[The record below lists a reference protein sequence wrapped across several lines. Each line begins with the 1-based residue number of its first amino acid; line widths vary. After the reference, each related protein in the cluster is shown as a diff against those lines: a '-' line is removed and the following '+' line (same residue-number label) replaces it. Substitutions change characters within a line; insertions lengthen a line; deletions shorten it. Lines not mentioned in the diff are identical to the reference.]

1 LSGGGIIFNEIAE
14 FIEARYADAH
24 KIVEVGFGGRT
35 ETANKL
41 AEKVKA
47 EIILTD
53 VNLDLEKVETK
64 GNIKIVIDDIFN
76 PNWEIY
82 EKADLIYAIRPNPEI
97 QKQIIEVA
105 FKSGADALLNVIGD
119 EWPETENKYMKHEV
133 VNYKK
138 VILHLFIN
146 FAK

>member
-1 LSGGGIIFNEIAE
+1 M
-14 FIEARYADAH
+14 
-24 KIVEVGFGGRT
+24 GFGGRT

-53 VNLDLEKVETK
+53 VNLDLLGKVEPK
-64 GNIKIVIDDIFN
+64 GNVKIVIDDIFN

-105 FKSGADALLNVIGD
+105 FKSGADALLNVISD

-146 FAK
+146 ISLNKIKQKET